1 MARLFNAATA
11 ACFALVVAAC
21 SGDSDSPAGPGTGG
35 NGGGGGGPA
44 PVASIAITPGA
55 ATVTIGRTTQL
66 AATTK
71 DAAGT
76 ELTGRAIAWTTSSA
90 TVATVDGNGLVTG
103 VAAGT
108 ANITATSEGKSTQA
122 AVTVAAVPVASVTV
136 TPNAPTVAVGATVAL
151 AATAKDD
158 QGNVLAGR
166 TIAWSTSAPAIA
178 TIDAATGL
186 VTGVA
191 AGTATLTATSEG
203 KAGTTTVTVSAAV
216 VPVASIAI
224 VSALDTLEA
233 FSSELIGAVLRDAQG
248 NVLSNRVVRWTV
260 SNAAIA
266 AIDPVDGMLT
276 GVDRGTVTVTATSE
290 GKTATATRVIVI
302 KYRSVTAGSMHAC
315 DIASGGIAW
324 CWGLNGNE
332 GRLGSSQLSAEAM
345 SNVPVR
351 VPGDVRFS
359 QLSTYGRHTCG
370 VSTTGKAYCWGYNGW
385 GMLGDGSNVS
395 QNPTPVAV
403 AGNLTFRSVT
413 AGSDHSC
420 GVATDNRAYCWGNN
434 DWRQLGSGTAPTS
447 TPVLVAGNLSFA
459 KITAGQSYTCG
470 LTTGGDTYCWGA
482 NSIGQLGDGKTI
494 AYGNV
499 FNGTPSKVVGGLTF
513 QSISLGSQY
522 ACALTTIGQGYC
534 WGSNNSKFG
543 NGNSTDSSS
552 PVAMAGGV
560 LFQSISAG
568 FGHACGVTT
577 TQMVYC
583 WGSNSSGQLG
593 TGGASSAFPVRA
605 GSILASEVSASGI
618 ATGSAS
624 HSCAISK
631 DRLTVW
637 CWGRNDTGQLG
648 NGSTTAGATA
658 NSTPA
663 IVVSQKPL

>member
-1 MARLFNAATA
+1 MARLFTAATA
-11 ACFALVVAAC
+11 ACFALVLAAC
-21 SGDSDSPAGPGTGG
+21 SGDSDTPSSPD
-35 NGGGGGGPA
+35 NGGGGGPA
-44 PVASIAITPGA
+44 PVASVVLTPA
-55 ATVTIGRTTQL
+55 AASVSIGRTAQL
-66 AATTK
+66 TATTK
-71 DAAGT
+71 DVGGT
-76 ELTGRAIAWTTSSA
+76 VLTGRAVAWTTSSA
-90 TVATVDGNGLVTG
+90 IVATVDANGIVTG
-103 VAAGT
+103 VASGT
-108 ANITATSEGKSTQA
+108 ATITATSEGKSAQA
-122 AVTVAAVPVASVTV
+122 AITVAAVPVATVTV
-136 TPNAPTVAVGATVAL
+136 TPNAPAVKVGATVAL
-151 AATAKDD
+151 AATAKDE

-166 TIAWSTSAPAIA
+166 AIAWSSSAPAIA
-178 TIDAATGL
+178 TIDAATGV

-203 KAGTTTVTVSAAV
+203 KSGTTAVTVSAAV
-216 VPVASIAI
+216 KPVAAI
-224 VSALDTLEA
+224 VIAPALDTLEA
-233 FSSELIGAVLRDAQG
+233 FSSELIGVALRDADG
-248 NVLSNRVVRWTV
+248 NVLTGREVRWTV
-260 SNAAIA
+260 SNATVA
-266 AIDPVDGMLT
+266 AIDPLQGMLT

-290 GKTATATRVIVI
+290 GKSATATRVVVI

-332 GRLGSSQLSAEAM
+332 GRLGSTQMSADAM

-351 VPGDVRFS
+351 VPGDIRFA

-370 VSTTGKAYCWGYNGW
+370 VSLDGKAYCWGYNGW
-385 GMLGDGSNVS
+385 GMLGNGSNAS
-395 QNPTPVAV
+395 QSPTPVAV

-434 DWRQLGSGTAPTS
+434 DWRQLGAGTAPTS
-447 TPVLVAGNLSFA
+447 TPVLVAANLSFA

-494 AYGNV
+494 SYGNT

-513 QSISLGSQY
+513 QSVSLGGQY
-522 ACALTTIGQGYC
+522 ACALTTSGQAYC

-543 NGNSTDSSS
+543 AGANNGDSSS
-552 PVAMAGGV
+552 PVASAGG
-560 LFQSISAG
+560 LIFQSISAG
-568 FGHACGVTT
+568 FTHACGVSSTEG
-577 TQMVYC
+577 VYC

-593 TGGASSAFPVRA
+593 ATGNSSAIPLRV
-605 GSILASEVSASGI
+605 GSILAAEVSASGI

-648 NGSTTAGATA
+648 NGATTAGASA
-658 NSTPA
+658 NPSPT

>member
-1 MARLFNAATA
+1 MARLFTAATA
-11 ACFALVVAAC
+11 ACFAFVLAAC
-21 SGDSDSPAGPGTGG
+21 SGDSDSPSSPD
-35 NGGGGGGPA
+35 NGGGGPA
-44 PVASIAITPGA
+44 AVASVTITPGTA
-55 ATVTIGRTTQL
+55 GVTIGRTTQL
-66 AATTK
+66 TATAK

-76 ELTGRAIAWTTSSA
+76 VLTGRAIAWTTSSA
-90 TVATVDGNGLVTG
+90 IVATVDGNGLVTG

-108 ANITATSEGKSTQA
+108 ANIIATSEGKSAQA
-122 AVTVAAVPVASVTV
+122 AITVSVVPVASVTV
-136 TPNAPTVAVGATVAL
+136 TPNAPTVKVGATVAL
-151 AATAKDD
+151 AAETRDE

-166 TIAWSTSAPAIA
+166 PIAWSTSAPTVA
-178 TIDAATGL
+178 TIDAATGV

-191 AGTATLTATSEG
+191 AGTATLTAASEG
-203 KAGTTTVTVSAAV
+203 KSGTTTVTVSAAV
-216 VPVASIAI
+216 KPVATITI

-233 FSSELIGAVLRDAQG
+233 YSSELIGAVLRDADG
-248 NVLSNRVVRWTV
+248 NVLTGRVVSWTV

-266 AIDPVDGMLT
+266 AIDPVQGMLT

-290 GKTATATRVIVI
+290 GKSATATRVVVI

-332 GRLGSSQLSAEAM
+332 GRLGSNQLSADAM

-370 VSTTGKAYCWGYNGW
+370 VSTDGKAYCWGYNGW
-385 GMLGDGSNVS
+385 GMLGNGSNAS
-395 QNPTPVAV
+395 QSPTPVPV

-420 GVATDNRAYCWGNN
+420 GITTDNRAFCWGNN

-447 TPVLVAGNLSFA
+447 TPVVVPGNLSFA

-494 AYGNV
+494 SYGNT
-499 FNGTPSKVVGGLTF
+499 FNGTPTKVVGGLTF
-513 QSISLGSQY
+513 QSISLGGQY

-534 WGSNNSKFG
+534 WGSNNGKFG
-543 NGNSTDSSS
+543 AGNTGDSSS

-568 FGHACGVTT
+568 FTHACGVTT

-593 TGGASSAFPVRA
+593 NGANASTVPVRA
-605 GSILASEVSASGI
+605 GSIVAAEVSASGI

-624 HSCAISK
+624 HSCAIAK

-648 NGSTTAGATA
+648 NGATTAGATA